1 MDSKHFLPALVSE
14 ALCAILPKACLAA
27 QTVRAAG
34 LDTQPRIVLMLL
46 EQPWGGGHGQAEP
59 AVTLTLAS
67 SFTSHDLSTEGSP
80 QGRTLGLAVVQRPGR
95 GQARQG
101 PEPPADLCTDPS
113 RSIGDVGLRFGQEQ
127 DFGKRL

>member
-1 MDSKHFLPALVSE
+1 MDSKLVLSALVSE
-14 ALCAILPKACLAA
+14 ALCTILSKACLAA
-27 QTVRAAG
+27 QTVKAAG
-34 LDTQPRIVLMLL
+34 LDTQPRIMLL

-67 SFTSHDLSTEGSP
+67 SFTFHDLSTEGSP
-80 QGRTLGLAVVQRPGR
+80 ARENSGPGSRQRPGR
-95 GQARQG
+95 GQAHQG
-101 PEPPADLCTDPS
+101 PEPPADLCTVDPS